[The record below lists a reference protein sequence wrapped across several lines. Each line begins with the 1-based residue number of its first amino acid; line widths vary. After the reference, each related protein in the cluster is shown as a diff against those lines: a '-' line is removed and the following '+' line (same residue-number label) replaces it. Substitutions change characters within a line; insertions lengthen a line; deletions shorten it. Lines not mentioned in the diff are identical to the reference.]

1 MDELSPEVVRSRVPS
16 EALQRPFTV
25 YPVAAAILVVVYG
38 LFNDSIATLFWLVG
52 GLFALSAANWF
63 WQVFVRREKNAS
75 RIAQR
80 VARSLDKKRKKAL
93 GKLRKELAEIGDP
106 VGLRQLKSFEAKYR
120 NFTDILDRKL
130 EPTELTYIRFVT
142 AAEQVM
148 LGGLDNLE
156 KVTLLTKSV
165 SAIDAKYIER
175 EITRLKGRVDPDA
188 TERTEALR
196 ARRELLHSR
205 ITEASNLHRK
215 NETALTQLDAVTAAV
230 AEADT
235 QTGRADV
242 ALEVALKDLQ
252 RLTER
257 ASSLK

>member
-106 VGLRQLKSFEAKYR
+106 VIPPAQILRGE
-120 NFTDILDRKL
+120 IPKL
-130 EPTELTYIRFVT
+130 HGY
-142 AAEQVM
+142 
-148 LGGLDNLE
+148 
-156 KVTLLTKSV
+156 
-165 SAIDAKYIER
+165 
-175 EITRLKGRVDPDA
+175 
-188 TERTEALR
+188 
-196 ARRELLHSR
+196 SR
-205 ITEASNLHRK
+205 S
-215 NETALTQLDAVTAAV
+215 
-230 AEADT
+230 
-235 QTGRADV
+235 
-242 ALEVALKDLQ
+242 
-252 RLTER
+252 
-257 ASSLK
+257 